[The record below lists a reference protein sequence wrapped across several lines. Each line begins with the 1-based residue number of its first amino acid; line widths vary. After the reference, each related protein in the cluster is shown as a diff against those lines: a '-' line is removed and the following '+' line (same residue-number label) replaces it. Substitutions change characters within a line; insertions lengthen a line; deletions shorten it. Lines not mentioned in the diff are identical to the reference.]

1 MPASRQQQQQQVFLV
16 LTITCLQS
24 LLLAKVRAYSG
35 EVVLCPLI
43 DFTRQP
49 GSTVPTPPRLC
60 PTFYGLLGHCL
71 AHVMCRLLVQGLSK
85 KKDFFTT
92 YNVETKEV
100 ETKLLS
106 YSCKIQLANV
116 SPPHVNIPQNQNHFN
131 FNKKPPGSR
140 LLLSS
145 GDDVL
150 VVQLTTLYLPD

>member
-1 MPASRQQQQQQVFLV
+1 MCGRIASQQQVFLV

-71 AHVMCRLLVQGLSK
+71 AHVMCRLLVQGLFK

-92 YNVETKEV
+92 YTAREV

-116 SPPHVNIPQNQNHFN
+116 SPPHVNIPQNQNRFN
-131 FNKKPPGSR
+131 FNKKPPWSR
-140 LLLSS
+140 LLLFS

-150 VVQLTTLYLPD
+150 VVQMTTLYLPD

>member
-1 MPASRQQQQQQVFLV
+1 
-16 LTITCLQS
+16 
-24 LLLAKVRAYSG
+24 
-35 EVVLCPLI
+35 
-43 DFTRQP
+43 
-49 GSTVPTPPRLC
+49 
-60 PTFYGLLGHCL
+60 
-71 AHVMCRLLVQGLSK
+71 MCRLLVQGLSK